1 MYVKRN
7 KGPNFVTLPDG
18 RKLTRSDLPP
28 VSTKRW
34 VASRKACVILAV
46 ETGLIK
52 KQEACEMYAISQEEF
67 NGWLNAVKSHGI
79 SALKTTKLQDYRQ
92 P

>member
-1 MYVKRN
+1 
-7 KGPNFVTLPDG
+7 
-18 RKLTRSDLPP
+18 LPP

-52 KQEACEMYAISQEEF
+52 KQKAFEMYAISHEEF
-67 NGWLNAVKSHGI
+67 NGWLNAVKPYGI